1 MPGPG
6 TVKRTFSMKP
16 WIKTFA
22 RRGAVALF
30 GIGLLGS
37 VAACSHGA
45 PWGHGRGPMSDED
58 ATKMSA
64 RMVERV
70 GQKLDLDAA
79 QKAKLTHLSEV
90 LRAQRKVAMG
100 DKPPHEQMQ
109 SLISGNRFD
118 RAGAQ
123 ALVDSRTEAI
133 RKASPEVIAAAGDF
147 YDSLRPEQQ
156 TKVREF
162 LQRGPGGHHRH
173 HGSRGDELS
182 PEPRG

>member
-1 MPGPG
+1 M
-6 TVKRTFSMKP
+6 TP

-22 RRGAVALF
+22 RRGAAVLL

-45 PWGHGRGPMSDED
+45 PWGHGRGPMSDDD

-70 GQKLDLDAA
+70 GSKLDLDAA
-79 QKAKLTHLSEV
+79 QKTKLTHLADV
-90 LRAQRKVAMG
+90 LRTQRKAAMG
-100 DKPPHEQMQ
+100 DKAPPEQMQ
-109 SLISGNRFD
+109 ALISGNRFD

-133 RKASPEVIAAAGDF
+133 RKASPEVITAAGDF

-156 TKVREF
+156 SKVREF
-162 LQRGPGGHHRH
+162 LQRGPGRHRH
-173 HGSRGDELS
+173 HHGGRGDEPS
-182 PEPRG
+182 REPRG